1 MDDLSITTS
10 FGKRLLQHISCA
22 VSSGDLVALM
32 GPSGAGKTTL
42 LNALAGRSGDSGG
55 RISYGGKAFQQAR
68 ASGVL
73 GDLCGEIAATRMG
86 TDAANMVNLG
96 LGCACCFC
104 KPTTLRL
111 LSLLRWA
118 DQCG

>member
-1 MDDLSITTS
+1 MAKEAWQCGMEVVVDDLSITTS

-55 RISYGGKAFQQAR
+55 RISYGGKAFQQVRSSLGYVTQEDEWGLTSEEVCLTSHRIRR
-68 ASGVL
+68 AVRGSWG
-73 GDLCGEIAATRMG
+73 G
-86 TDAANMVNLG
+86 
-96 LGCACCFC
+96 
-104 KPTTLRL
+104 
-111 LSLLRWA
+111 
-118 DQCG
+118 